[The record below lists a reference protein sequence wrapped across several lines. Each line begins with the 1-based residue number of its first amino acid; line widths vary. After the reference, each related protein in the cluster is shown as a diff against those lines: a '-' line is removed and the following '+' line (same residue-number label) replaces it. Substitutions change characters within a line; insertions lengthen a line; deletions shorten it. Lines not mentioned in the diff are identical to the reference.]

1 MVGKKQPEEKLNN
14 TLLYISNLLNK
25 NNVKNW
31 FIGYGTLL
39 GIIRNNNCIDGDDD
53 VDIIIEHANYDI
65 LNKLLKENNIPLI
78 GGDLGDY
85 IKKRNRKFR
94 KTRTGIIKT
103 EETDDYASID
113 FYMATIDE
121 KGNFY
126 DVWENVVWTNC
137 YDTNGK
143 LFERPWKDTIL
154 YIPANPEQKLR
165 NRYGKDWG
173 IRIEGKKWSRA
184 PRI

>member
-1 MVGKKQPEEKLNN
+1 M
-14 TLLYISNLLNK
+14 
-25 NNVKNW
+25 
-31 FIGYGTLL
+31 
-39 GIIRNNNCIDGDDD
+39 
-53 VDIIIEHANYDI
+53 
-65 LNKLLKENNIPLI
+65 I
-78 GGDLGDY
+78 GGDLGDN
-85 IKKRNRKFR
+85 IKKRNQKFK

-154 YIPANPEQKLR
+154 YIPANPEQKLL

>member
-1 MVGKKQPEEKLNN
+1 M
-14 TLLYISNLLNK
+14 
-25 NNVKNW
+25 
-31 FIGYGTLL
+31 
-39 GIIRNNNCIDGDDD
+39 
-53 VDIIIEHANYDI
+53 DIIIEHANYDI

-78 GGDLGDY
+78 GGDLGDI

-137 YDTNGK
+137 YDTNGPFAGK
-143 LFERPWKDTIL
+143 LFEKPWKDTIL

-165 NRYGKDWG
+165 NRYGEDWG
-173 IRIEGKKWSRA
+173 IHVEREKMRQIRA

>member
-1 MVGKKQPEEKLNN
+1 MVGKKQPEERLNK
-14 TLLYISNLLNK
+14 TLIFFANLLNK

-53 VDIIIEHANYDI
+53 VDIVIDQTNYDI

-78 GGDLGDY
+78 GGDLGNY
-85 IKKRNRKFR
+85 IKKKNRKR
-94 KTRTGIIKT
+94 KGIIKT
-103 EETDDYASID
+103 AETDDYVSVD
-113 FYMATIDE
+113 FYMASIDE
-121 KGNFY
+121 EGNFS
-126 DVWENVVWTNC
+126 DLWEKVVWTNC

-143 LFERPWKDTIL
+143 LFERPWKDTLL

-165 NRYGKDWG
+165 NRYGEDWG
-173 IRIEGKKWSRA
+173 IRIEGKHQIRA